1 MSFKNKIL
9 IAALLVVGFDAAASL
24 FSRRFHFE
32 YTRFMW
38 VSFLIYVLVGYWG
51 AYRRGFVYGMLLGTL
66 AGFVEA
72 TIGWYV
78 SRMIGPFVQA
88 DIPVLSPLLVATV
101 IIIVTG
107 TAFLFGSIGAV
118 LCSAFGRTKTADA

>member
-9 IAALLVVGFDAAASL
+9 IAAAIVVGFDTVASL
-24 FSRRFHFE
+24 FSRSFHFE

-51 AYRRGFVYGMLLGTL
+51 AYWRGFLYGMLLGTF

-78 SRMIGPFVQA
+78 SRMIGPFVQT
-88 DIPVLSPLLVATV
+88 DIPVLSPLVIAMV
-101 IIIVTG
+101 IIIVTA

-118 LCSAFGRTKTADA
+118 LCSALGRTKTADA